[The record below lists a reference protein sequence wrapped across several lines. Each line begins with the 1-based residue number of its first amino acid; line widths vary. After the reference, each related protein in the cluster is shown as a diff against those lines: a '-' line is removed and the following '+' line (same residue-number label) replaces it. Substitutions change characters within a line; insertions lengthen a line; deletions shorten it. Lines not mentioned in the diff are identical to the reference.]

1 MYGGDRGN
9 RGNHNS
15 NGQHNGKSN
24 NYGQKQWGKPKNN
37 ETVRKIEGKAYAAC
51 KQCGWNKG
59 QSAHTTGRHDDY
71 EHNPNGF
78 KTPSGLK
85 AEMKRVQEGHNRQ
98 KNRNNDDGG
107 TNTEKKEAGVTG
119 LSAMVDA
126 CSAFEKDTANP
137 EASAFAGHMRALLL
151 SMGKD

>member
-1 MYGGDRGN
+1 M
-9 RGNHNS
+9 
-15 NGQHNGKSN
+15 
-24 NYGQKQWGKPKNN
+24 
-37 ETVRKIEGKAYAAC
+37 C
-51 KQCGWNKG
+51 KHCGWNKG
-59 QSAHTTGRHDDY
+59 QSTHTTGRHDDY
-71 EHNPNGF
+71 EHNPNSF
-78 KTPSGLK
+78 ETPSVLK
-85 AEMKRVQEGHNRQ
+85 AEMKRVQQGRNRQ
-98 KNRNNDDGG
+98 KNRSNDDGG